1 MSYFNSP
8 TPNLASPL
16 IRKTIDHC
24 KSYILP
30 MKVQKSQKGIN
41 VENMQLFLHL
51 SAAGCLNTEKL
62 EVISIGARTL
72 GLAS

>member
-1 MSYFNSP
+1 MME
-8 TPNLASPL
+8 
-16 IRKTIDHC
+16 K
-24 KSYILP
+24 
-30 MKVQKSQKGIN
+30 KVQKSQKGIN